1 MNGGDRAHPAA
12 VPVDGEQRGEVDVA
26 GAVAVAVGEHEGT
39 GISELGLSA
48 MDAGACS
55 GEQPRL
61 SERDLQSS
69 AP

>member
-1 MNGGDRAHPAA
+1 VNGGDRAHPAA

-26 GAVAVAVGEHEGT
+26 GAVAVGEHEGT